1 MDGSWC
7 SNHSAKK
14 MSQWCMSQVFDYLI
28 QYVTLCDEINCVG
41 KIWCRPFE
49 RYIDHFIPISSSWD
63 MDQSFNI
70 GTSLGRFFDSLYKED
85 EREPWG
91 VRLYIG
97 YGYLAEEVTSLDLPL
112 LFCRISLFA
121 WPATFIRTSS
131 DLHILIYFPLW

>member
-14 MSQWCMSQVFDYLI
+14 MSQWCMARVFDYLI
-28 QYVTLCDEINCVG
+28 QYVTLCNEINCVG

-70 GTSLGRFFDSLYKED
+70 GTSLGRFFDSLYIWTLWTQWYPAFVLNSFHLLKWHTTPSFLNVILVNNKD
-85 EREPWG
+85 MPWRCTG
-91 VRLYIG
+91 LIQV
-97 YGYLAEEVTSLDLPL
+97 DLT
-112 LFCRISLFA
+112 IS
-121 WPATFIRTSS
+121 
-131 DLHILIYFPLW
+131 